1 MNKYIIIIGIL
12 NIDGIFYRANGGKLK
27 FRTNKSAL
35 DMHNLDK
42 FY

>member
-1 MNKYIIIIGIL
+1 MNKYIIIGIL
-12 NIDGIFYRANGGKLK
+12 NIHGIFYRANGGKLK
-27 FRTNKSAL
+27 FWTNKSAL